1 MEHLSMISVKNTIN
15 FYKKTQNM
23 KQTLLSIIFIAIISS
38 ISVAHIGHPS
48 VIDETTFILS
58 YMDGEGVG
66 KQINVYPNPATNYFM
81 LKNGENVHT
90 VLIYNIVGRQVK
102 RFNVNSTQD
111 RFTIQDLNKGMYV
124 VRLFDDKNNVIQTI
138 RMNKI

>member
-1 MEHLSMISVKNTIN
+1 M
-15 FYKKTQNM
+15 KKI
-23 KQTLLSIIFIAIISS
+23 LLSISFIIVISS
-38 ISVAHIGHPS
+38 FSTAHIGHPS
-48 VIDETTFILS
+48 FLEETTFMLS
-58 YMDGEGVG
+58 YIDGEGVG
-66 KQINVYPNPATNYFM
+66 DQINVYPNPATNYFR
-81 LKNGENVHT
+81 LKNGEDVHT

-124 VRLFDDKNNVIQTI
+124 VRLFDDSNNVIQTI

>member
-1 MEHLSMISVKNTIN
+1 
-15 FYKKTQNM
+15 M
-23 KQTLLSIIFIAIISS
+23 KQILLSISFIIVVSS
-38 ISVAHIGHPS
+38 ISTAHIGHPRLMEES
-48 VIDETTFILS
+48 TFMLS
-58 YMDGEGVG
+58 YIDGE
-66 KQINVYPNPATNYFM
+66 KIDDQINVYPNPATNYFM
-81 LKNGENVHT
+81 LKNGGDVHT

-124 VRLFDDKNNVIQTI
+124 VRLFDKKNNVIQTI